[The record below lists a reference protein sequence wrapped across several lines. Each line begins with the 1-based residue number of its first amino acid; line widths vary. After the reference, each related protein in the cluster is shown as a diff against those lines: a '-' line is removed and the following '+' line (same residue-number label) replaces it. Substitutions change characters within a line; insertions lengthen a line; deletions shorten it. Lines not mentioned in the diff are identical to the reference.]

1 MTRVVISQPTY
12 LPWLGYFE
20 LIRRADVFVLL
31 DNVQFSRRS
40 WQCRNRLKGPNGE
53 PFWLTVPVSHGDR
66 DTELREIR
74 ISPNHDGWAES
85 HLRSIH
91 AALGRAP
98 YFHAL
103 MGPVETLLRRPHA
116 RLVDLNGA
124 GIAVLAG
131 LLGISTPQVLAS
143 ELGVSGQRSELLLR
157 LCQRLGADVYYS
169 PHGSSDYLDED
180 KHMFQDAG
188 IRVEYQT
195 WEHPVYPQRGGG
207 FISHLSALDA
217 VANVGPETARS
228 FLG

>member
-20 LIRRADVFVLL
+20 LIRRADIFIVL

-40 WQCRNRLKGPNGE
+40 WQCRNRLKGPDGE
-53 PFWLTVPVSHGDR
+53 PFWLTVPVSHGHR

-74 ISPNHDGWAES
+74 ISPNDDWAGS

-91 AALGRAP
+91 AALGRAS

-103 MGPVETLLRRPHA
+103 IGPVDTLLRRPPA
-116 RLVDLNGA
+116 RLVDLNVA

-131 LLGISTPQVLAS
+131 LLGLSTPLVFAS
-143 ELGVSGQRSELLLR
+143 ELGVSGRRSELLLR
-157 LCQRLGADVYYS
+157 LCQRVGADVYYS
-169 PHGSSDYLDED
+169 AHGASDYLEED

-188 IRVEYQT
+188 IQVEYQT